1 MFGVKSLQNGI
12 IVKIKVKPNS
22 SEFKIKRRDKR
33 IVIYCQSPPEKNE
46 ANREI
51 IRELERL
58 TKKKI
63 KIARGLTS
71 NKKSIIVH
79 NITEKEFEKLIE

>member
-1 MFGVKSLQNGI
+1 MFGVKNLQNGI

-22 SEFKIKRRDKR
+22 PEFKIVRKDKR
-33 IVIYCQSPPEKNE
+33 IVINCQSPPENNQ

-51 IRELERL
+51 IKELEKL
-58 TKKKI
+58 TKRKVKI
-63 KIARGLTS
+63 VRGLTS